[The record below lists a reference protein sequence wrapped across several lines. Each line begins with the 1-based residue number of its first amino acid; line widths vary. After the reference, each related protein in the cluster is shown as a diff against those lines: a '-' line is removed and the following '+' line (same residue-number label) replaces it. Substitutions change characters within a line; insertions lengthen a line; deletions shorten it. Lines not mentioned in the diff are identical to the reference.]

1 MVNVNTTRFFSIF
14 FFPELGLK
22 DSKNSTPEKFA
33 YICSKLNEM
42 ESCDEVCQSVNC
54 SCRRWTPLSK
64 YNNEPNFDDAENG
77 VADVGSD
84 NCGLIGGRT
93 TTIMMM
99 INKKRTLLK
108 PRIHDQILKQ
118 VGEAAHQ
125 DPDKR
130 EPDQEN
136 KICWPCALHL
146 ALKLVW
152 GPRPF
157 GPLP

>member
-1 MVNVNTTRFFSIF
+1 M
-14 FFPELGLK
+14 
-22 DSKNSTPEKFA
+22 
-33 YICSKLNEM
+33 
-42 ESCDEVCQSVNC
+42 
-54 SCRRWTPLSK
+54 SK
-64 YNNEPNFDDAENG
+64 YNNDHDGDYAENG

-84 NCGLIGGRT
+84 DNGLIGGM

-99 INKKRTLLK
+99 MNEKRNPLK

-136 KICWPCALHL
+136 KIC
-146 ALKLVW
+146 
-152 GPRPF
+152 
-157 GPLP
+157 

>member
-1 MVNVNTTRFFSIF
+1 MVNVNATRFFSIF

-54 SCRRWTPLSK
+54 SCRRWTSLSK
-64 YNNEPNFDDAENG
+64 YNKDHDGDDAANG

-84 NCGLIGGRT
+84 DNGLIGGI

-99 INKKRTLLK
+99 MNEKRTPLK

-118 VGEAAHQ
+118 VGEAAH
-125 DPDKR
+125 PHRDKR
-130 EPDQEN
+130 EPGLEN
-136 KICWPCALHL
+136 NTS
-146 ALKLVW
+146 
-152 GPRPF
+152 
-157 GPLP
+157 

>member
-1 MVNVNTTRFFSIF
+1 MVNVNTTRFFSLF

-54 SCRRWTPLSK
+54 SCRRWTSLSK
-64 YNNEPNFDDAENG
+64 YNNDHDGDYADNG

-84 NCGLIGGRT
+84 DNGLIGGM

-99 INKKRTLLK
+99 MNEKRTPLK

-118 VGEAAHQ
+118 VG
-125 DPDKR
+125 
-130 EPDQEN
+130 
-136 KICWPCALHL
+136 
-146 ALKLVW
+146 
-152 GPRPF
+152 
-157 GPLP
+157 

>member
-54 SCRRWTPLSK
+54 SCRRWTSLSK
-64 YNNEPNFDDAENG
+64 YNNDHDGDDAANG

-84 NCGLIGGRT
+84 DNGLIGGM

-99 INKKRTLLK
+99 MNEKRNQLK

-118 VGEAAHQ
+118 VGEAAH
-125 DPDKR
+125 PHRDKR
-130 EPDQEN
+130 GPDLEN
-136 KICWPCALHL
+136 NTS
-146 ALKLVW
+146 
-152 GPRPF
+152 
-157 GPLP
+157 

>member
-54 SCRRWTPLSK
+54 SCRRWTSLSK
-64 YNNEPNFDDAENG
+64 YNKDHDGDDAANG

-84 NCGLIGGRT
+84 DDGLIGGM

-99 INKKRTLLK
+99 MNEKRTPLK

-118 VGEAAHQ
+118 VGEAAH
-125 DPDKR
+125 PHRDKR
-130 EPDQEN
+130 GPDLEN
-136 KICWPCALHL
+136 NTS
-146 ALKLVW
+146 
-152 GPRPF
+152 
-157 GPLP
+157 